1 MTIPKGSGCQHSAF
15 TVITSK
21 EQCSKFS
28 FIIARCSQKELPY
41 TFHEREKSFN
51 PQTVRCHQAKVMQL
65 VGETSPEDTELCYSS
80 TNQMSSTLTMV
91 DYIFVVVYNH
101 ELFEVQCS
109 LHNVCKFSSNL
120 YCIQHIRKEYH
131 GYSEDKQTNYW
142 YLRIL

>member
-1 MTIPKGSGCQHSAF
+1 MIIPKGSGCQHSAF
-15 TVITSK
+15 TVITSE

-80 TNQMSSTLTMV
+80 TNQMSSTLTMA
-91 DYIFVVVYNH
+91 YTTSLWWSTIMNCFLRYSTSVVMYASSQAACTV
-101 ELFEVQCS
+101 
-109 LHNVCKFSSNL
+109 FSTSGRS
-120 YCIQHIRKEYH
+120 IMATQ
-131 GYSEDKQTNYW
+131 
-142 YLRIL
+142 RISRLTTGI